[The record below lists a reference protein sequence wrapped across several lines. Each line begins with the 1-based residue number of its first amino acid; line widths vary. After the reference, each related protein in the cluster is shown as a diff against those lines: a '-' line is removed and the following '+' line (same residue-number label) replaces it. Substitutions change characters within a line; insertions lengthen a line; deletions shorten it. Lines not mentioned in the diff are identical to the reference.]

1 MAIKKTKVKILETN
15 RKLVSSDITDV
26 LELEEKLIIDEY
38 KKGTSMTNIAKSL
51 QKAYEDQFEERETT
65 RPDADTGKQ
74 EKVIIKPTIR
84 MNHIK
89 SLLKRNGTIVN

>member
-15 RKLVSSDITDV
+15 RKAVSSDITDV
-26 LELEEKLIIDEY
+26 LELESKLILEEY

-51 QKAYEDQFEERETT
+51 QEAYVNQFEERDTT
-65 RPDADTGKQ
+65 RPNADTGEQ
-74 EKVIIKPTIR
+74 EKVTTKPTIR

-89 SLLKRNGTIVN
+89 SFLKRNGIAVN